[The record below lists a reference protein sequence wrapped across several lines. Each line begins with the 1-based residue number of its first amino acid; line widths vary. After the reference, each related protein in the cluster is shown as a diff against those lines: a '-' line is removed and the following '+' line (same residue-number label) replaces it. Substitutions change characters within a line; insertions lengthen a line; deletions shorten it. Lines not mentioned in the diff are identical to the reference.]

1 MVIVWM
7 WILVLIMTAAIRSLI
22 RRLRASEKEAARLRE
37 QMAIVQKRLAGYT
50 KFVPEKVFE
59 ILERQDITEVRVG
72 DQKELET
79 GVMMVSS
86 RRFKEL
92 ARIMDGEELYGMINQ
107 IYQGMIP
114 VILKYGGMVEQMVE
128 SGVRACFVPGSG
140 EALRAAVSI
149 CELVN
154 HWRQEGEILPVF
166 RIAVVYG
173 PAKIGIIGQ
182 EERAS
187 ALVISEIMTVSEFLV
202 DMGEKYGARILIT
215 AAAARN
221 IPEFQTTF
229 HVRLLGYVYMKLT
242 DCVEEIYDVYDGDEQ
257 GIRRLKADTG
267 ELFSLAVED
276 FMARRFYEAREKFA
290 RVLRQNRFDKAA
302 KEYIFRCDEYYQ
314 KRECSDAELYLE
326 SC

>member
-1 MVIVWM
+1 MAVI
-7 WILVLIMTAAIRSLI
+7 
-22 RRLRASEKEAARLRE
+22 
-37 QMAIVQKRLAGYT
+37 QNRLAGYS

-107 IYQGMIP
+107 MYQGMIP
-114 VILKYGGMVEQMVE
+114 VILKYGGMIDQMVE
-128 SGVRACFVPGSG
+128 SGVRACFVSGSA

-154 HWRQEGEILPVF
+154 RWRREGEILPVF
-166 RIAVVYG
+166 RIAIVYG

-202 DMGEKYGARILIT
+202 DMGEKYGARILVT
-215 AAAARN
+215 AAAAGQ
-221 IPEFQTTF
+221 IPEFQTSF
-229 HVRLLGYVYMKLT
+229 HVRLLGNVYMKLT
-242 DCVEEIYDVYDGDEQ
+242 DTVEAVYDVYDGDEQ
-257 GIRRLKADTG
+257 EKRRLKSDTAQLFDQAVKSFMDG
-267 ELFSLAVED
+267 E
-276 FMARRFYEAREKFA
+276 FYEAREKFA
-290 RVLRQNRFDKAA
+290 KVLRKNRFDKAA
-302 KEYIFRCDEYYQ
+302 REYIFRCDEYYQ
-314 KRECSDAELYLE
+314 NKETAGPELYLE